1 MIINYIKQEMCSQ
14 GVLEEL
20 INFSLKRNCGLVSSQ
35 SLIQASAVAQQQQQ
49 QQQQASQ
56 PTAANQTAT
65 TAAGAQP
72 ASQTPPSVASMLA
85 ASQQQLVQQRT
96 YDRDIIN
103 INYSLIRDNP
113 VGSERFFMEK
123 VDAFLAPIPSSVS
136 SSGGL
141 LADSNGSVAS
151 SLYQISSGGNAANS
165 PVKHDMMLLIALAQK
180 PDDSCWEM
188 RLRLVIHSLLR
199 SLSVAVCTN
208 GRPNKQ

>member
-1 MIINYIKQEMCSQ
+1 MLINYIKQEMCSQ

-35 SLIQASAVAQQQQQ
+35 SLIQASAVAQEQQ

-165 PVKHDMMLLIALAQK
+165 PVKHEMMLLIALAQK
-180 PDDSCWEM
+180 PDDSCCEK
-188 RLRLVIHSLLR
+188 RLVIHILLR